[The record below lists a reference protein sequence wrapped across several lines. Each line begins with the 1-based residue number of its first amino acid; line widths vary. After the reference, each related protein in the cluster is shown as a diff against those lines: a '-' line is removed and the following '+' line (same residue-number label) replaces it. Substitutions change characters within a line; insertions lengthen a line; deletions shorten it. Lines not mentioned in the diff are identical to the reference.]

1 MTTTVLGPI
10 GVDVERGPALLSAI
24 DAGPSL
30 SAHRSRHGEPG
41 RPDLVP
47 LLADLERVGLRGRG
61 GAGFPFGR
69 KLEATAE
76 ASGRPYVV
84 VNLSEGEPASAKDA
98 ALALTSPH
106 LVLDGAVIA
115 AQVLRSREVH
125 LVVPGA
131 DLQVR
136 ASIETAVRERAA
148 ERIGF
153 VVHRADEAF
162 VAGQATAVLELM
174 AGRPN
179 RPVTSWQPAAVRGHR
194 GRPTLLSNGE
204 TFAQLALLVLHG
216 VNAYLAH
223 GTPEEPGT
231 TLLTVHDDLGR
242 RVVEAAF
249 GTKWEAVLAQDGV
262 DRPVLLGGYHGTWA
276 DAGELRDLT
285 VSRTGLAEAG
295 LTLGAG
301 VVLVPDGCP
310 LTFAA
315 MVTSYLAAESAGR
328 CGPCFNGLPALA
340 KALERVTSGV
350 GGTAEAERLC
360 RMVERRGACAHPDGT
375 ARMVL
380 SALTRFPD
388 EVDRHSRGGCS
399 YQRAGVGRSA

>member
-1 MTTTVLGPI
+1 MTARVLGPI

-30 SAHRSRHGEPG
+30 AAHRSRHGEPG
-41 RPDLVP
+41 RPQLTP

-84 VNLSEGEPASAKDA
+84 VNLSEGEPASCKDA
-98 ALALTSPH
+98 ALALTAPH
-106 LVLDGAVIA
+106 LVLDGAVVA
-115 AQVLRSREVH
+115 ARVLGSREVH
-125 LVVPGA
+125 LVVPGT

-136 ASIETAVRERAA
+136 AAIETALRERPD

-162 VAGQATAVLELM
+162 VAGQATAVIELM

-179 RPVTSWQPAAVRGHR
+179 KPVTSWQPAAVRGHR

-204 TFAQLALLVLHG
+204 TFAQLAILVLHG
-216 VNAYLAH
+216 VDAYLAH

-231 TLLTVHDDLGR
+231 ALLTIHDDLGR
-242 RVVEAAF
+242 RVVEVPF

-285 VSRTGLAEAG
+285 VSRAGLGAVD

-310 LTFAA
+310 LTFATSI
-315 MVTSYLAAESAGR
+315 TSYLAGESAGR
-328 CGPCFNGLPALA
+328 CGPCRNGLPELA
-340 KALERVTSGV
+340 RALERVTSGIA
-350 GGTAEAERLC
+350 GLAETERLC
-360 RMVERRGACAHPDGT
+360 GLVERRGACAHPDGT
-375 ARMVL
+375 ARMVR
-380 SALTRFPD
+380 SVLTRFHG
-388 EVDRHSRGGCS
+388 EVERHARGGCS
-399 YQRAGVGRSA
+399 YRRDRIGRSA

>member
-1 MTTTVLGPI
+1 MTTRVLGPI
-10 GVDVERGPALLSAI
+10 GVDVERGPAILSAI
-24 DAGPSL
+24 EAGPSL
-30 SAHRSRHGEPG
+30 SAHRSRHGEP
-41 RPDLVP
+41 RHLELTP
-47 LLADLERVGLRGRG
+47 LLADLGRVGLRGRG

-84 VNLSEGEPASAKDA
+84 VNLSEGEPASCKDA
-98 ALALTSPH
+98 ALAITAPH
-106 LVLDGAVIA
+106 LVLDGAVTA
-115 AQVLRSREVH
+115 ARALGSREVH

-148 ERIGF
+148 DRVRF

-162 VAGQATAVLELM
+162 VAGQATAVIELM

-179 RPVTSWQPAAVRGHR
+179 KPVTSWQPAAVRGHR

-204 TFAQLALLVLHG
+204 TYAQLALLVLHG
-216 VNAYLAH
+216 VDAYLAH

-231 TLLTVHDDLGR
+231 ALLTIHDDLGR
-242 RVVEAAF
+242 RVVEAGF

-276 DAGELRDLT
+276 AAGELRDLT
-285 VSRTGLAEAG
+285 VSRAGLAAVD

-310 LTFAA
+310 LSFATTI
-315 MVTSYLAAESAGR
+315 TSYLAGESAGR
-328 CGPCFNGLPALA
+328 CGPCRNGLPALA
-340 KALERVTSGV
+340 GALERVTSGV
-350 GGTAEAERLC
+350 AGPAETERLC
-360 RMVERRGACAHPDGT
+360 ALVERRGACAHPDGT
-375 ARMVL
+375 ARMVR
-380 SALTRFPD
+380 SVLTRFPG
-388 EVDRHSRGGCS
+388 EVERHARGGCS
-399 YQRAGVGRSA
+399 YQREPIGRPA

>member
-1 MTTTVLGPI
+1 MTARILGPI
-10 GVDVERGPALLSAI
+10 GVEVERGPALLSAI

-30 SAHRSRHGEPG
+30 AAHRSRHGEPG
-41 RPDLVP
+41 RPELTP
-47 LLADLERVGLRGRG
+47 LLADLERAGLRGRG

-69 KLEATAE
+69 KLEATAD
-76 ASGRPYVV
+76 ASGRPFVV

-98 ALALTSPH
+98 ALALTAPH
-106 LVLDGAVIA
+106 LVLDGAVVA
-115 AQVLRSREVH
+115 ARVLGSKEVH
-125 LVVPGA
+125 LVVPGV

-136 ASIETAVRERAA
+136 AAMETAVRERAA
-148 ERIGF
+148 DRIRY

-179 RPVTSWQPAAVRGHR
+179 RPVSSWQPAAVRGHR

-216 VNAYLAH
+216 VDAYLAH

-231 TLLTVHDDLGR
+231 ALLTIHDDLGR

-249 GTKWEAVLAQDGV
+249 GTKWEAVLAPDGV

-285 VSRTGLAEAG
+285 VSRAGLAEVG

-301 VVLVPDGCP
+301 VVVVPEGCP
-310 LTFAA
+310 LTFATTI
-315 MVTSYLAAESAGR
+315 TSYLAGESAGR
-328 CGPCFNGLPALA
+328 CGPCRNGLPALA
-340 KALERVTSGV
+340 TALERVTSGV
-350 GGTAEAERLC
+350 AGLAEIERLC
-360 RMVERRGACAHPDGT
+360 GLVERRGACAHPDGT
-375 ARMVL
+375 SRMVR
-380 SALTRFPD
+380 SVLTRFRG
-388 EVDRHSRGGCS
+388 EVDQHARGGCS
-399 YQRAGVGRSA
+399 WQRERIARPA

>member
-1 MTTTVLGPI
+1 MTAAVLGPL
-10 GVDVERGPALLSAI
+10 GVDVERGPAVLAAI
-24 DAGPSL
+24 DSGPSL
-30 SAHRSRHGEPG
+30 AAHRRWHGEPG
-41 RPDLVP
+41 RPQLTP

-69 KLEATAE
+69 KLEAAAE
-76 ASGRPYVV
+76 ASGRPSVV

-98 ALALTSPH
+98 ALARTAPH
-106 LVLDGAVIA
+106 LVLDGAVTA
-115 AQVLRSREVH
+115 ARVLGSREVH

-136 ASIETAVRERAA
+136 ASIETAVRERRAD
-148 ERIGF
+148 RIRF
-153 VVHRADEAF
+153 DMHRADEAF
-162 VAGQATAVLELM
+162 VAGQAAAVIELM

-179 RPVTSWQPAAVRGHR
+179 RPVTTWQPAAVRGHR

-216 VNAYLAH
+216 VDGYLAH
-223 GTPEEPGT
+223 GTPGEPGT
-231 TLLTVHDDLGR
+231 ALLTVHDDLGC
-242 RVVEAAF
+242 RVVEAEF
-249 GTKWEAVLAQDGV
+249 GTKWEAVLASDDV

-285 VSRTGLAEAG
+285 VSRTGLADVG

-310 LTFAA
+310 LTFAES
-315 MVTSYLAAESAGR
+315 VTSYLADESAGR

-340 KALERVTSGV
+340 EALHRVTTGI
-350 GGTAEAERLC
+350 GGRGETERLC

-375 ARMVL
+375 ARMVR
-380 SALTRFPD
+380 SALTRFPA
-388 EVDRHSRGGCS
+388 EVDRHARGGCS
-399 YQRAGVGRSA
+399 YRAGGGG